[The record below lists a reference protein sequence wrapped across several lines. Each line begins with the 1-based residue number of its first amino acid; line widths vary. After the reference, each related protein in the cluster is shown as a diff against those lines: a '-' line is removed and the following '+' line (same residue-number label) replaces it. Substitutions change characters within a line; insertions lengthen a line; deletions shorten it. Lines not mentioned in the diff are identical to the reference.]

1 MQFAYNAYVTRVLE
15 AMANESSMSATEAK
29 RMCRENLQFIET
41 SYLNLADTQ
50 SVARTLLAN

>member
-1 MQFAYNAYVTRVLE
+1 MQYAYNAYVTKVLE
-15 AMANESSMSATEAK
+15 AVANESSMSAIEAK
-29 RMCRENLQFIET
+29 RMCRQNLQFIET